1 LGARQKSALSETV
14 HARRRTENESADA
27 GVIASLRDR
36 KASPLSSFI
45 ESARLRV
52 ERAVKQLDWF
62 APLLGRVTVGV
73 LFISTGWGKVH
84 NLAKVA
90 AFFAELHIPAP
101 AIQATF
107 VSYVEL
113 IGGALLLVGLFARW
127 ASLPLIGSMAV
138 AILTAKADEVHG
150 LPDLFGLVEWTYL
163 VLFVWIALAGPGRAS
178 LDHLLFTRRRAS
190 KASVRDAML
199 GAKSV

>member
-1 LGARQKSALSETV
+1 M
-14 HARRRTENESADA
+14 
-27 GVIASLRDR
+27 
-36 KASPLSSFI
+36 

-84 NLAKVA
+84 NLAKVG

-113 IGGALLLVGLFARW
+113 IGGALVLVGLFARW

-178 LDHLLFTRRRAS
+178 LDHLLFARKSASNSRRHAQRQHRLS
-190 KASVRDAML
+190 H
-199 GAKSV
+199 

>member
-1 LGARQKSALSETV
+1 MVSARQRAE
-14 HARRRTENESADA
+14 
-27 GVIASLRDR
+27 
-36 KASPLSSFI
+36 
-45 ESARLRV
+45 RV
-52 ERAVKQLDWF
+52 VTQLDF
-62 APLLGRVTVGV
+62 LAPLLARVTLGV
-73 LFISTGWGKVH
+73 LFMSTGWGKVH

-113 IGGALLLVGLFARW
+113 IGGALVLVGLFARL

-163 VLFVWIALAGPGRAS
+163 ALLAWVALAGPGRAS
-178 LDHLLFTRRRAS
+178 LDHFIFSRRVRTTADPS
-190 KASVRDAML
+190 SALVAKAS
-199 GAKSV
+199 

>member
-1 LGARQKSALSETV
+1 MRFAKGRRTRPEKGIFPLSTFIVSARQRAE
-14 HARRRTENESADA
+14 
-27 GVIASLRDR
+27 
-36 KASPLSSFI
+36 
-45 ESARLRV
+45 RV
-52 ERAVKQLDWF
+52 VTQLDWL
-62 APLLGRVTVGV
+62 APLLARVTLGV
-73 LFISTGWGKVH
+73 LFMSTGWGKVH

-113 IGGALLLVGLFARW
+113 IGGALVLIGLFARF

-163 VLFVWIALAGPGRAS
+163 ALLAWVALAGPGRVS
-178 LDHLLFTRRRAS
+178 VDHWLFSRRPARSAAPPARAP
-190 KASVRDAML
+190 L
-199 GAKSV
+199 GAKTT

>member
-1 LGARQKSALSETV
+1 MVSTRQRAQ
-14 HARRRTENESADA
+14 
-27 GVIASLRDR
+27 
-36 KASPLSSFI
+36 
-45 ESARLRV
+45 RV
-52 ERAVKQLDWF
+52 VSRLDWF
-62 APLLGRVTVGV
+62 APLLARITLGV

-113 IGGALLLVGLFARW
+113 IGGALILLGLFARL

-163 VLFVWIALAGPGRAS
+163 ALLVWLALAGPGRVS
-178 LDHLLFTRRRAS
+178 IDHFLFARRPRSPAAADDS
-190 KASVRDAML
+190 AGLS
-199 GAKSV
+199 AKTN

>member
-1 LGARQKSALSETV
+1 M
-14 HARRRTENESADA
+14 
-27 GVIASLRDR
+27 
-36 KASPLSSFI
+36 SSFI
-45 ESARLRV
+45 VSARQRAERV
-52 ERAVKQLDWF
+52 VTRLDWF
-62 APLLGRVTVGV
+62 APLLSRITLGV
-73 LFISTGWGKVH
+73 LFMSTGWGKVH

-101 AIQATF
+101 ALQATF

-113 IGGALLLVGLFARW
+113 IGGALILLGLFARF

-163 VLFVWIALAGPGRAS
+163 ALLVWVALAGPGRAS
-178 LDHLLFTRRRAS
+178 LDHLLFRRHAPSSDSDSSLQEARQ
-190 KASVRDAML
+190 
-199 GAKSV
+199 

>member
-1 LGARQKSALSETV
+1 
-14 HARRRTENESADA
+14 
-27 GVIASLRDR
+27 
-36 KASPLSSFI
+36 LSSFI
-45 ESARLRV
+45 ESARLRIGRV
-52 ERAVKQLDWF
+52 VMRLDWF
-62 APLLGRVTVGV
+62 APLLARVTVGV

-113 IGGALLLVGLFARW
+113 IGGALVLVGLFARW
-127 ASLPLIGSMAV
+127 ASLPLAGSMAV
-138 AILTAKADEVHG
+138 AILTAKANEVHD

-178 LDHLLFTRRRAS
+178 LDHLLFARKSAS
-190 KASVRDAML
+190 KASVRSAML
-199 GAKSV
+199 SAKTV

>member
-1 LGARQKSALSETV
+1 MSARQRAE
-14 HARRRTENESADA
+14 
-27 GVIASLRDR
+27 
-36 KASPLSSFI
+36 
-45 ESARLRV
+45 RV
-52 ERAVKQLDWF
+52 VTQLDWF
-62 APLLGRVTVGV
+62 APLLNRVTLGV
-73 LFISTGWGKVH
+73 LFMSTGWGKVH

-113 IGGALLLVGLFARW
+113 IGGALVLLGLFARF

-163 VLFVWIALAGPGRAS
+163 AMLVWVALAGPGRAS
-178 LDHLLFTRRRAS
+178 LDHILFRKRRGQDS
-190 KASVRDAML
+190 KSSLAL
-199 GAKSV
+199 PLEG

>member
-1 LGARQKSALSETV
+1 MST
-14 HARRRTENESADA
+14 
-27 GVIASLRDR
+27 
-36 KASPLSSFI
+36 FI
-45 ESARLRV
+45 ERARLRL
-52 ERAVKQLDWF
+52 ERAAKQLDWF

-113 IGGALLLVGLFARW
+113 IGGALVLVGLFARW

-163 VLFVWIALAGPGRAS
+163 VLFAWIALAGPGRAS
-178 LDHLLFTRRRAS
+178 LDHLVFTRKSAS
-190 KASVRDAML
+190 KASVRSATL
-199 GAKSV
+199 SAKAV

>member
-1 LGARQKSALSETV
+1 MVSARQRAE
-14 HARRRTENESADA
+14 
-27 GVIASLRDR
+27 
-36 KASPLSSFI
+36 
-45 ESARLRV
+45 RV
-52 ERAVKQLDWF
+52 VTQLDF
-62 APLLGRVTVGV
+62 LAPLLARVTLGV
-73 LFISTGWGKVH
+73 LFMSTGWGKVH

-113 IGGALLLVGLFARW
+113 IGGALVLVGLFARL

-163 VLFVWIALAGPGRAS
+163 ALLAWVALAGPGRAS
-178 LDHLLFTRRRAS
+178 LDHFIFSRRVRTTADPRS
-190 KASVRDAML
+190 ALVAKAS
-199 GAKSV
+199 

>member
-1 LGARQKSALSETV
+1 M
-14 HARRRTENESADA
+14 
-27 GVIASLRDR
+27 
-36 KASPLSSFI
+36 SSFI
-45 ESARLRV
+45 DSARSRV
-52 ERAVKQLDWF
+52 ERALGQLDWF
-62 APLLGRVTVGV
+62 APLLARVTVGV

-113 IGGALLLVGLFARW
+113 IGGALVQVGLFARW
-127 ASLPLIGSMAV
+127 AALPLIGSMAV

-178 LDHLLFTRRRAS
+178 LDYLLATRRRAS
-190 KASVRDAML
+190 FQALTPAR
-199 GAKSV
+199 